1 MALRL
6 LCISYMRADGAPEA
20 SALQPMSTIF
30 PSVLLAL
37 TPLLDLVRLLTHN
50 AFWSRAAFWTAF
62 FGGVVAV
69 VAIIPELVDWLAA
82 DRHTRARSAGAA
94 PLTLHVAALAPVW
107 LGVFERL
114 RLGAAARAAAA
125 AALPTMTK
133 LDAWP
138 MALAIA
144 GALAWLVAG
153 WMQEE
158 RVERTW
164 RVRYQPTDL
173 PSRA

>member
-6 LCISYMRADGAPEA
+6 LLTNDMRADGTREA
-20 SALQPMSTIF
+20 SALHPMSTIF
-30 PSVLLAL
+30 PSMLLAL
-37 TPLLDLVRLLTHN
+37 TPLFDVVRLITRD

-62 FGGVVAV
+62 LGGIVAV
-69 VAIIPELVDWLAA
+69 VAVIPELVDWLAA
-82 DRHTRARSAGAA
+82 DRHTRARRAGAA
-94 PLTLHVAALAPVW
+94 PLTLHLAALAPVW

-114 RLGAAARAAAA
+114 RLGAGTRAAASA
-125 AALPTMTK
+125 AIPSLTK

-153 WMQEE
+153 WMQEA
-158 RVERTW
+158 RLD
-164 RVRYQPTDL
+164 RVRYQPTGF

>member
-1 MALRL
+1 M
-6 LCISYMRADGAPEA
+6 
-20 SALQPMSTIF
+20 
-30 PSVLLAL
+30 LLAL
-37 TPLLDLVRLLTHN
+37 TPLFDVVRLITRD

-62 FGGVVAV
+62 LGGIVAV

-82 DRHTRARSAGAA
+82 DRHTRARRAGAA
-94 PLTLHVAALAPVW
+94 PLTLHLAALAPLW
-107 LGVFERL
+107 LGVYERL
-114 RLGAAARAAAA
+114 HLAAVTRAAASVA
-125 AALPTMTK
+125 IPSLTK

-144 GALAWLVAG
+144 AALAWLVAS

-164 RVRYQPTDL
+164 RVRYQPTGF
-173 PSRA
+173 PTKA

>member
-1 MALRL
+1 
-6 LCISYMRADGAPEA
+6 
-20 SALQPMSTIF
+20 MSTIF
-30 PSVLLAL
+30 PPMLLAL
-37 TPLLDLVRLLTHN
+37 TPLFDVVRLITRD

-62 FGGVVAV
+62 LGGIVAV
-69 VAIIPELVDWLAA
+69 VAVIPEGVDWLAA
-82 DRHTRARSAGAA
+82 DRHTRARRGGAA
-94 PLTLHVAALAPVW
+94 PLTLHIAALAPVW

-114 RLGAAARAAAA
+114 HLAAATSAAARAAV
-125 AALPTMTK
+125 PTLTK

-164 RVRYQPTDL
+164 RVGYQPTDF